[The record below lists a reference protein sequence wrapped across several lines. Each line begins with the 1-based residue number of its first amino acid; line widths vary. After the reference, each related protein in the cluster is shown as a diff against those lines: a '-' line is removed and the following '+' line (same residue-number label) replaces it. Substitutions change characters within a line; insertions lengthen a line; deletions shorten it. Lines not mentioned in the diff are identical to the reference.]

1 MANIPKSRAHFTEWL
16 MSNGYTVHVCAV
28 SGKLPLCLKC
38 ILQVKSKLNDLPE
51 FPLR

>member
-16 MSNGYTVHVCAV
+16 MSNGYTVCAV